1 MTRTSTRVR
10 RSTCRP
16 LPTASTLPPALPS
29 AAPSPITPDFV
40 DAVRE
45 LAGRRYDLD
54 AELCRLTALARRMPA
69 WEIAYLADRLA
80 AILDGRGKGR
90 DADGAAAAGT
100 PAALNPARP
109 SRVDRRPG
117 GSNRAT
123 GLQTRNSRVSDRTG
137 LPMTNAT
144 SGAGAKR
151 SNVR

>member
-16 LPTASTLPPALPS
+16 SPRASTLPPALPS

-80 AILDGRGKGR
+80 AMLDGRGKGS
-90 DADGAAAAGT
+90 DADAAAAAGT
-100 PAALNPARP
+100 PPAFNAARP
-109 SRVDRRPG
+109 RRVDHRPG
-117 GSNRAT
+117 RSNRST
-123 GLQTRNSRVSDRTG
+123 GLQSRNSRIKDRNG
-137 LPMTNAT
+137 QGRTN
-144 SGAGAKR
+144 GANR
-151 SNVR
+151 R